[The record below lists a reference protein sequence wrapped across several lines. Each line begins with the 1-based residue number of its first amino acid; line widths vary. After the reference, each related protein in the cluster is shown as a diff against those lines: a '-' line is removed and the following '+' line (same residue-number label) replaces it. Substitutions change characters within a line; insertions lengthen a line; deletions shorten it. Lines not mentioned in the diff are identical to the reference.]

1 MPPAHHVNKHKQMAH
16 QHKKSESK
24 TAERYGSLPGYAI
37 GETTYTSAV
46 CSCGAVRY
54 DNIVTGVRRWHGSL
68 AEWYASNHRERTR
81 RT

>member
-1 MPPAHHVNKHKQMAH
+1 MAH

-24 TAERYGSLPGYAI
+24 TAERYGTLGGYAI

-46 CSCGAVRY
+46 CSAVCSCGAVRY
-54 DNIVTGVRRWHGSL
+54 ENLVTGVRRWHGSL
-68 AEWYASNHRERTR
+68 AEWYASNHRDRAR